1 MEAKKIILQFICPD
15 KAGVLS
21 AATQFLFKR
30 NAFMTEVSSFSDND
44 TEKFFSRIAFEN
56 EDGSGFNINDLE
68 KEFSIELKEFNIDG
82 RFFDAEQPCK
92 AIIAVSKVGHC
103 LNDLL
108 HRWKIGSLP
117 IDIKG
122 VISNHETSKDI
133 VEWNNIP
140 FHYLPI
146 SPDTKSEQ
154 EQLFKEIYQN
164 SGSELLVLARYM
176 QILSSDFLNEL
187 DGQCINIH
195 HSCLLYTSDA
205 ADE

>member
-44 TEKFFSRIAFEN
+44 TKKFFSRIAFEN
-56 EDGSGFNINDLE
+56 EDGSSFNINDLE
-68 KEFSIELKEFNIDG
+68 KEFSTELKEFNIDG

-122 VISNHETSKDI
+122 VISN
-133 VEWNNIP
+133 
-140 FHYLPI
+140 
-146 SPDTKSEQ
+146 
-154 EQLFKEIYQN
+154 
-164 SGSELLVLARYM
+164 
-176 QILSSDFLNEL
+176 LSL
-187 DGQCINIH
+187 IH
-195 HSCLLYTSDA
+195 I
-205 ADE
+205 